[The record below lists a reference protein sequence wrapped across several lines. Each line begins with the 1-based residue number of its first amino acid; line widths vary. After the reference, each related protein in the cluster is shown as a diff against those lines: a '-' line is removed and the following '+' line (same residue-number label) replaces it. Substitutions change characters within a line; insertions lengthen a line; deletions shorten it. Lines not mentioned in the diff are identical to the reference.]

1 MLRKIGLFL
10 SAFVP
15 MSMLFV
21 IMMIIDIAEGNEKGS
36 VMVICVMTLL
46 MFLVII
52 GVSCVMYVFFSKKI
66 AQSTIQIDSANNV
79 TGQYFFGYFSL
90 FVLVAV
96 HLELY
101 TVCDIILFF
110 LINIII
116 AIVYI
121 HNNLYY
127 INPLLNLIGYN
138 IYKITYI
145 KDGQEKNINIF
156 VKDKLDI
163 SNKVIAKSMFNYNFC
178 IDIE

>member
-1 MLRKIGLFL
+1 M

-15 MSMLFV
+15 MYMLV
-21 IMMIIDIAEGNEKGS
+21 IIKMIIDIAEGNEKGS

-46 MFLVII
+46 MILVLI

>member
-15 MSMLFV
+15 MYMLV
-21 IMMIIDIAEGNEKGS
+21 IIKMIIDIAEGNEEGS
-36 VMVICVMTLL
+36 VMVICVMILL
-46 MFLVII
+46 MILVLI
-52 GVSCVMYVFFSKKI
+52 GVSCVMYVFFSKRI

-145 KDGQEKNINIF
+145 KDGQQKNINIF

>member
-1 MLRKIGLFL
+1 M

-15 MSMLFV
+15 MYMLV
-21 IMMIIDIAEGNEKGS
+21 IIKMIIDIAEGNEKGS

-46 MFLVII
+46 MILVLI
-52 GVSCVMYVFFSKKI
+52 GVSCVMYVFFSKRI

>member
-1 MLRKIGLFL
+1 M

-15 MSMLFV
+15 MYMLV
-21 IMMIIDIAEGNEKGS
+21 IIKMIIDIAEGNEKGS

-46 MFLVII
+46 MILVLI
-52 GVSCVMYVFFSKKI
+52 GVSCVMYVFFSKRI

-145 KDGQEKNINIF
+145 KDGQQKNINIF

>member
-15 MSMLFV
+15 MYMLV
-21 IMMIIDIAEGNEKGS
+21 IIKMIIDIAEGNEKGS

-46 MFLVII
+46 MILVLI
-52 GVSCVMYVFFSKKI
+52 GVSCVMYVFFSKRI

-90 FVLVAV
+90 FVLADVN
-96 HLELY
+96 LELY

>member
-1 MLRKIGLFL
+1 M

-15 MSMLFV
+15 MYMLV
-21 IMMIIDIAEGNEKGS
+21 IIKMIIDIAEGNEKGS
-36 VMVICVMTLL
+36 AMVICVMILL

>member
-15 MSMLFV
+15 MYMLV
-21 IMMIIDIAEGNEKGS
+21 IIKMIIDIAEGNEKGS
-36 VMVICVMTLL
+36 AMVICVMILL

-79 TGQYFFGYFSL
+79 TGQYFFGFFSL